1 MVVSTI
7 MTKMLKLSNNARKQ
21 FTIGQITNLVSVD
34 AQRLMESIPY
44 LCILW
49 SAPFQAFLGMVLV
62 YRELGP
68 SALAGAAVLAV
79 LVPINALGSK
89 FVALLQRKQ
98 LKAKDSRIKLMNE
111 ILSGIKVLKLYA
123 WEIPFIK
130 RILASREKEL
140 NFIKK
145 NAFLTSLINFTFSC
159 SSILITIGAFSAY
172 TLSNPTKN
180 ILTPQKGKPM

>member
-1 MVVSTI
+1 MVVSAI

-21 FTIGQITNLVSVD
+21 FTTGQITNLVSVD

-49 SAPFQAFLGMVLV
+49 SAPYQASVGMVLV
-62 YRELGP
+62 YNELGP
-68 SALAGAAVLAV
+68 SALAGAAVLAG
-79 LVPINALGSK
+79 LVPLNALGSK
-89 FVALLQRKQ
+89 MAEILQRKQ

-123 WEIPFIK
+123 WEWPFIQ
-130 RILASREKEL
+130 RILSSREKEL
-140 NFIKK
+140 NIIKK
-145 NAFLTSLINFTFSC
+145 NAILNSLNNFTMQC

-172 TLSNPTKN
+172 TLSNPTEN
-180 ILTPQKGKPM
+180 VLTPQKGK

>member
-62 YRELGP
+62 YQELGP

-130 RILASREKEL
+130 RILASREKDENL
-140 NFIKK
+140 
-145 NAFLTSLINFTFSC
+145 
-159 SSILITIGAFSAY
+159 
-172 TLSNPTKN
+172 
-180 ILTPQKGKPM
+180 

>member
-1 MVVSTI
+1 MVVSAI

-21 FTIGQITNLVSVD
+21 FTTGQITNLVSVD

-49 SAPFQAFLGMVLV
+49 SAPYQASVGMVLV
-62 YRELGP
+62 YNELGP

-89 FVALLQRKQ
+89 LAEILQRKQ

-111 ILSGIKVLKLYA
+111 ILSGIKVL
-123 WEIPFIK
+123 
-130 RILASREKEL
+130 
-140 NFIKK
+140 
-145 NAFLTSLINFTFSC
+145 
-159 SSILITIGAFSAY
+159 
-172 TLSNPTKN
+172 
-180 ILTPQKGKPM
+180 